1 MHSPNSILEDHVP
14 NYASIKEYSSFFFS
28 FAMLGRRTD
37 IQIMLDNYLKSHSFL
52 DLHYKNI
59 LYFFLK
65 KQKNP
70 IKPRTPLSRTNN
82 HLLCGMSSMGYQHL
96 INKAM
101 SCCNVLL
108 TLTPVGSDQGE
119 HLVNTKVKK

>member
-37 IQIMLDNYLKSHSFL
+37 IQIMLDNYLKSHSL

-65 KQKNP
+65 NKKSYKAKELHWAEQTT
-70 IKPRTPLSRTNN
+70 ICYVECR
-82 HLLCGMSSMGYQHL
+82 QWD
-96 INKAM
+96 INI
-101 SCCNVLL
+101 
-108 TLTPVGSDQGE
+108 
-119 HLVNTKVKK
+119 